1 MLPTFR
7 QHAGRYGFGLCLGV
21 SFLCLLL
28 VFALLRNSQAIGFLE
43 LLPAGFAIAFGVT
56 LGASRDAPGYW
67 IYAARSLKFMV
78 LPGELA
84 QLQQLRIS
92 PLIGLLNP
100 LQHPFILPLL
110 LASLTTLLLWGGLAL
125 VPGYPALVAMAVLG
139 LLFPLLLALLLSGS
153 APYFMVLAS
162 DQGESSLLPHMK
174 RLRNAGRYRAED
186 LAISLLISLCLI
198 WPLQGRADFDLQ
210 GGYGKPEFAVAALLL
225 GWIVT
230 FFMLLGARRSR
241 LYSAVGER
249 LSALLRNVPG
259 DAEPSDSRL
268 LPRMALYY
276 AAVGLWALVLCGL
289 LAQLP
294 QPLPFPLFCALLLA
308 APGWAFWR
316 ERGLTLRRD
325 AEQAGLFIRELGVQ
339 PVAAGMPQRP

>member
-21 SFLCLLL
+21 SFLCLLMA
-28 VFALLRNSQAIGFLE
+28 FALLRNSQALGLLE
-43 LLPAGFAIAFGVT
+43 VLPAGFAIAFGVT

-78 LPGELA
+78 LPSELQ
-84 QLQQLRIS
+84 QLQQLRVS

-100 LQHPFILPLL
+100 LRRPLSLPLL
-110 LASLTTLLLWGGLAL
+110 LAGLITLLLWAGLTLLPA
-125 VPGYPALVAMAVLG
+125 YPALVTLAVLG
-139 LLFPLLLALLLSGS
+139 LLFPLLLALLLTGS

-162 DQGESSLLPHMK
+162 DQGENAMLPQMT
-174 RLRNAGRYRAED
+174 RLRDAGRYRAED
-186 LAISLLISLCLI
+186 LAISLLISLALI
-198 WPLQGRADFDLQ
+198 WPLHGRPDFDLQ
-210 GGYGKPEFAVAALLL
+210 SGYGKPEFAVAAMIL

-230 FFMLLGARRSR
+230 FFLLLGARRSR

-249 LSALLRNVPG
+249 LSALLRT
-259 DAEPSDSRL
+259 PSAPVAGSARV

-294 QPLPFPLFCALLLA
+294 QPLPFPLFCALLLV

-316 ERGLTLRRD
+316 ERGLTQQRD

>member
-7 QHAGRYGFGLCLGV
+7 QHAGRHGFGLGLGV
-21 SFLCLLL
+21 SLLCLLMAS
-28 VFALLRNSQAIGFLE
+28 ALLRNSQTLGLLE
-43 LLPAGFAIAFGVT
+43 VLPAGIAIAFGVT

-78 LPGELA
+78 LPDQLQ

-92 PLIGLLNP
+92 PLIVVLNP
-100 LQHPFILPLL
+100 LQQPFILPLL
-110 LASLTTLLLWGGLAL
+110 LASLTGLLLWGGLLL
-125 VPGYPALVAMAVLG
+125 VPAHPALVTLLVLG
-139 LLFPLLLALLLSGS
+139 LLFPLLLALLLIGG
-153 APYFMVLAS
+153 APYCMVLCS
-162 DQGESSLLPHMK
+162 DRGESALLPHMK
-174 RLRNAGRYRAED
+174 RLRDAGRYRAED
-186 LAISLLISLCLI
+186 LAISLLISLTLI
-198 WPLQGRADFDLQ
+198 WPLHSRVDFDLQ
-210 GGYGKPEFAVAALLL
+210 GGYGRPEFAVAALAL

-249 LSALLRNVPG
+249 LSALLCNVPS
-259 DAEPSDSRL
+259 DAATGAGPV

-294 QPLPFPLFCALLLA
+294 QPLPFPLFCALLLI

-325 AEQAGLFIRELGVQ
+325 AEQAGQFIRELGVP

>member
-1 MLPTFR
+1 MLPTFH

-21 SFLCLLL
+21 SFLCLLMT
-28 VFALLRNSQAIGFLE
+28 FGLLRNSQALGLVE
-43 LLPAGFAIAFGVT
+43 VLPAGFAIAFGVT

-67 IYAARSLKFMV
+67 IYAARALKFMV
-78 LPGELA
+78 LPGELQ

-100 LQHPFILPLL
+100 LQRPLSLPLL
-110 LASLTTLLLWGGLAL
+110 FAALTTLLLWGGLLLLPAHPGVVAL
-125 VPGYPALVAMAVLG
+125 LVLG
-139 LLFPLLLALLLSGS
+139 LLFPLLLALLLAAS

-162 DQGESSLLPHMK
+162 DQGESALLPHLK
-174 RLRNAGRYRAED
+174 RLRDVGRYRAED
-186 LAISLLISLCLI
+186 LAISLSISLALI
-198 WPLQGRADFDLQ
+198 WPLHGRADFDLQ
-210 GGYGKPEFAVAALLL
+210 GGYGRPEFAIAAVLL

-230 FFMLLGARRSR
+230 FFLLLGARRSR

-249 LSALLRNVPG
+249 LSALLCNLPQEG
-259 DAEPSDSRL
+259 QGGARL

-276 AAVGLWALVLCGL
+276 ATVGLWALVLCGV

-294 QPLPFPLFCALLLA
+294 QTLPFPLFCLLLLV

-316 ERGLTLRRD
+316 ERGLTQQRD
-325 AEQAGLFIRELGVQ
+325 AEQAALFIRELAVQ

>member
-21 SFLCLLL
+21 SLLCLLMT
-28 VFALLRNSQAIGFLE
+28 FALLRNSQALGLLE
-43 LLPAGFAIAFGVT
+43 VLPAGFAIAFGVT

-78 LPGELA
+78 LPAELQ
-84 QLQQLRIS
+84 QLQQLRVS
-92 PLIGLLNP
+92 PLIAALNP
-100 LQHPFILPLL
+100 LQQPLSLPLL
-110 LASLTTLLLWGGLAL
+110 LGGLITLLLWGALAL
-125 VPGYPALVAMAVLG
+125 APAYPGAVALGVLG
-139 LLFPLLLALLLSGS
+139 LLFPLLLALLLIGS

-162 DQGESSLLPHMK
+162 DQGENTLLPHMK
-174 RLRNAGRYRAED
+174 RLRDAGRYRAED

-198 WPLQGRADFDLQ
+198 WPLYSRADFDLQ
-210 GGYGKPEFAVAALLL
+210 GGYGRPEFAVAAMVL

-241 LYSAVGER
+241 LHSAVGER
-249 LSALLRNVPG
+249 LSALLRNLPG
-259 DAEPSDSRL
+259 EGEAGGRV

-294 QPLPFPLFCALLLA
+294 QPLPFPLFCALLLV

-316 ERGLTLRRD
+316 ERGLTLQRD
-325 AEQAGLFIRELGVQ
+325 AEQAGQFIRELGVQ
-339 PVAAGMPQRP
+339 PVAAGMPHRP